1 MHSIPDIQVHPMTPV
16 AEKAIRFA
24 NAGDHTS
31 SLEQWNLYLV
41 DHPAVAE
48 AYVLRG
54 LVKAS
59 LGDGQG
65 LLEDYKSASEAK
77 PEDGRFRA
85 MYHFALGGSM
95 YCVYLEDGITDLL
108 DQAIENMDIA
118 VEAAP
123 DDLTA
128 LSYRG
133 TALCHAEKP
142 EAANEDFTRVIAL
155 HPENAHARF
164 MRGAI
169 SMGNGA
175 LADAKEDFEIALE
188 NREQLEEATSNAL
201 EQRYEEIMA
210 LLLQA

>member
-1 MHSIPDIQVHPMTPV
+1 MTPV

-95 YCVYLEDGITDLL
+95 SASTWKTGSPTC
-108 DQAIENMDIA
+108 
-118 VEAAP
+118 
-123 DDLTA
+123 
-128 LSYRG
+128 
-133 TALCHAEKP
+133 
-142 EAANEDFTRVIAL
+142 
-155 HPENAHARF
+155 
-164 MRGAI
+164 
-169 SMGNGA
+169 
-175 LADAKEDFEIALE
+175 
-188 NREQLEEATSNAL
+188 
-201 EQRYEEIMA
+201 
-210 LLLQA
+210 